1 MIVPVSRIAGLLLP
15 ALLLIFSSPTRAFA
29 QEARKHS
36 FADTAT
42 VVGVDTAAGRLTLRD
57 DESGS
62 ERTIATDATT
72 RVRIGAD
79 DVPLARVQ
87 AGDRVTVSARRE
99 GAKPSE
105 VPIADIVQV
114 VIDPS
119 AASDAPAAN
128 AGPKSR

>member
-1 MIVPVSRIAGLLLP
+1 MMVHVARIAGLLLP

-42 VVGVDTAAGRLTLRD
+42 VVSVDTAAGKLTLRD
-57 DESGS
+57 DDTGN

-105 VPIADIVQV
+105 VPIADIVQI

-119 AASDAPAAN
+119 SAPAAPAAN
-128 AGPKSR
+128 ADRKSQ